1 MPHMGVRLPATE
13 HFRERDS
20 GSHGSKSGVTDNE
33 LPREQAKKTYG
44 LGPEDLE
51 EFVAL
56 GTAGQRRLIEKPG
69 ALEAWLTDHA
79 AKYA

>member
-1 MPHMGVRLPATE
+1 GPHRA
-13 HFRERDS
+13 
-20 GSHGSKSGVTDNE
+20 KSGIADNE
-33 LPREQAKKTYG
+33 RPHRIYR

-56 GTAGQRRLIEKPG
+56 GAAGQHRLIEMPG